1 MVEGVTV
8 RDVMTREYLGVSES
22 DTVHDAVDLLL
33 RDGATN
39 LVVVRGTKPVG
50 LVPERA
56 LLSFVVSD
64 DDPKETA
71 ISEVMSDP
79 APVVSPNRDLTDAA
93 TLLSAQDHQLALVT
107 EDEEL
112 LGVLTERDI
121 LTAVSSLLA
130 TASHTDSIEDEY
142 VGFGDEEEE
151 SGEFS
156 TQSVCEICGSLTPDL
171 QNFNG
176 QLVCSDCRSM

>member
-22 DTVHDAVDLLL
+22 DTVYDAVDLLL

-71 ISEVMSDP
+71 ISDVMGEP
-79 APVVSPNRDLTDAA
+79 APVVAPNRDLTDAA

-107 EDEEL
+107 KDEEL

-142 VGFGDEEEE
+142 VGFGDEEE